1 MARLPKCNERD
12 GKRCLF
18 MRSKTGCC
26 YALSNTD
33 FKGKPCPFFKDMDR
47 LSQREIYD
55 YRSLKWVRKAEREG
69 EKHDDLTGP

>member
-1 MARLPKCNERD
+1 MARLPICKQHD
-12 GKRCLF
+12 GQRCLF
-18 MRSKTGCC
+18 MLSAIGCC

-55 YRSLKWVRKAEREG
+55 YRSLKWVRKAKKTPSESD
-69 EKHDDLTGP
+69 KP